1 MIRKLLFLVALV
13 LTAAFLV
20 AQTSQSYSFLRDRES
35 RPIFGA
41 GLRPTVTAEMGIPPG
56 TPFYDTSTYS
66 LYYWSGSAWT
76 ATAAAG
82 GTFASPT
89 ITSPTITGTVTNT
102 GGLTFTA
109 PMLGTAADNCAAV
122 PFSFTGDTNTGVC
135 SAAAD
140 TVGFIAG
147 GTTRFSTSAT
157 AVTSTLPILI
167 PDGTAG
173 APSLALASDA
183 DGTGTGIFRSGANAI
198 GVSTGGTERWIF
210 NASGALVPFADDS
223 YTVGSS
229 TINARSLA
237 VSRVI
242 QGSKTLSLTDAG
254 AEVAFARVAVPTAGF
269 AGGTVIYTATSTD
282 ATDQLTTTGMAYFAG
297 VDKAGTV
304 TCGSPSVLGT
314 VATAYTKGNTLV
326 CTLSAA
332 TSTTNCDLKVTCT
345 DNTAGTQTVN
355 FYWRL
360 DMPISNTVAPQ

>member
-1 MIRKLLFLVALV
+1 MIRKLLFALAV
-13 LTAAFLV
+13 LLTAGLAS
-20 AQTSQSYSFLRDRES
+20 AQPNLNYSFARDNQGV
-35 RPIFGA
+35 PIIGR
-41 GLRPTVTAEMGIPPG
+41 GLRPTVTGEMGIPPG
-56 TPFYDTSTYS
+56 TPFYDTSTFL

-76 ATAAAG
+76 AVIPGA
-82 GTFASPT
+82 TFSGP
-89 ITSPTITGTVTNT
+89 V
-102 GGLTFTA
+102 L
-109 PMLGTAADNCAAV
+109 V
-122 PFSFTGDTNTGVC
+122 
-135 SAAAD
+135 
-140 TVGFIAG
+140 
-147 GTTRFSTSAT
+147 
-157 AVTSTLPILI
+157 
-167 PDGTAG
+167 PDGTAA
-173 APSLALASDA
+173 APSIGLASDA
-183 DGTGTGIFRSGANAI
+183 DGSGTGLFRSGADAI
-198 GVSTGGTERWIF
+198 GVSTAGTERWIF
-210 NASGALVPFADDS
+210 NSSGGLVPLVDDS

-229 TINARSLA
+229 TINARSLS

-254 AEVAFARVAVPTAGF
+254 ATVAFARVAVPTAGF